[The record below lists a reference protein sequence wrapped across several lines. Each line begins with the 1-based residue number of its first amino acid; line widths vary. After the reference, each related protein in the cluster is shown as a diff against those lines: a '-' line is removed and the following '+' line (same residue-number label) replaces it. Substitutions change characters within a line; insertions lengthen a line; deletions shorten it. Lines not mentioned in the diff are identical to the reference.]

1 MGDRCKVGWGRRSVL
16 AALAFVVVLGNFLPQ
31 LGGTIRE
38 ARAAE
43 STAVAVAPSDA
54 RFFPETNHYIAGR
67 FREFWDKQGGLFVFG
82 YPLTNV
88 FSFPSTDGKTYQV
101 QYFERA
107 VFELHPENAAPY
119 DVLLTQVGRELATAR
134 VLDSRFQP
142 TERSF
147 DPQQTF
153 FAETGHHVG
162 PTFLAYWQK
171 FGGLPTFGYPI
182 SELLTERNVGDGK
195 EYQVQYFERARFEY
209 HPEQLSTDY
218 AVLLGQLG
226 RERMTRVGVP
236 TAAQA
241 AEPPP
246 VTAPPPGVT
255 VTDRFSS
262 TGYPYLLGPKVAL
275 GIQAQYFGQ
284 PLDRLSGMVN
294 DIGFTWTK
302 QQIIW
307 RDVEVSK
314 GRYEWGQLDEV
325 VDTLNRSNIRV
336 MLSVVKSPRWAT
348 PSGLDDGTP
357 RDPQD
362 FGDFMRAIA
371 TRYKGKVVAYEIW
384 NEENL
389 AAETGGRINPAFYV
403 QLLKAGY
410 LGVKGID
417 PGAIVVMGALSPTGV
432 NDLNL
437 AVDDLVYLDQLYKVN
452 GGEVRNYFDVL
463 GSHPY
468 GMANPPNTLWSEG
481 KPGPEKKFYNHDSFY
496 FRRFEQHYA
505 IMQQYGDGEKQ
516 VWLSEWGWGSDFR
529 PDGYQEFNTVT
540 EEMRA
545 KFVTDAILQMR
556 QNNPYMGVTFL
567 WNLNWSIVG
576 NWYDGPS
583 HYSIINPDYSKRP
596 VYDALKK
603 LPKDP
608 R

>member
-1 MGDRCKVGWGRRSVL
+1 MHGTGGVGWSRRWATAWCL
-16 AALAFVVVLGNFLPQ
+16 FALVFGALLPQ
-31 LGGTIRE
+31 LGGTTS
-38 ARAAE
+38 AAA
-43 STAVAVAPSDA
+43 AVAAPNDA
-54 RFFPETNHYIAGR
+54 RFFPETKHYLSGR
-67 FREFWDKQGGLFVFG
+67 FREFWDSQGGLFVFG

-88 FSFPSTDGKTYQV
+88 FSFPSTDGKIYQV

-119 DVLLTQVGRELATAR
+119 DVLLTQVGRELANTRILESA
-134 VLDSRFQP
+134 FQP
-142 TERSF
+142 ARRAT

-153 FAETGHHVG
+153 VAETGHNVG

-182 SELLTERNVGDGK
+182 SELLTETNANDGK

-209 HPEQLSTDY
+209 HPENLGTDY

-226 RERMTRVGVP
+226 RERIGRAGVP

-255 VTDRFSS
+255 VTDRYSS
-262 TGYPYLLGPKVAL
+262 AGYPYLLGPKVAL

-284 PLDRLSGMVN
+284 PLDRLTGMVN

-307 RDVEVSK
+307 RDIEVSK
-314 GRYEWGQLDEV
+314 GHYEWGQLDEV
-325 VDTLNRSNIRV
+325 VDTLNRSRINV
-336 MLSVVKSPRWAT
+336 MLSIVKSPTWAT
-348 PSGLDDGTP
+348 PAGLDDGTP
-357 RDPQD
+357 LNSQD
-362 FGDFMRAIA
+362 FGDFMRAVA
-371 TRYKGKVVAYEIW
+371 TRYKGKVLAYELW

-403 QLLKAGY
+403 QMLKAGY

-417 PGAIVVMGALSPTGV
+417 PSAIVVMGALSPTGV
-432 NDLNL
+432 NNPQIAVNDLI
-437 AVDDLVYLDQLYKVN
+437 YLDQLYKVN
-452 GGEVRNYFDVL
+452 GGEVKNYFDVL

-468 GMANPPNTLWSEG
+468 GMSNPPNTLYSEG
-481 KPGPEKKFYNHDSFY
+481 TTGPDNKFITDDSFY
-496 FRRFEQHYA
+496 FRRFEQQYA
-505 IMQQYGDGEKQ
+505 IMQRYGDGDKQ
-516 VWLSEWGWGSDFR
+516 VWLSEWGWGSDYR

-540 EEMRA
+540 EQMRA
-545 KFVTDAILQMR
+545 KYVTDAILQMR
-556 QNNPYMGVTFL
+556 ARNPYMGVTFL
-567 WNLNWSIVG
+567 WNLNWSVIG

-583 HYSIINPDYSKRP
+583 HYSIISGDYTKRP
-596 VYDALKK
+596 VYDALKN
-603 LPKDP
+603 LPK
-608 R
+608 

>member
-1 MGDRCKVGWGRRSVL
+1 MLALL
-16 AALAFVVVLGNFLPQ
+16 AAIIVCGTFFPQ
-31 LGGTIRE
+31 LGGPIGGV
-38 ARAAE
+38 RAAE
-43 STAVAVAPSDA
+43 PAAVEPNDA
-54 RFFPETNHYIAGR
+54 RFFPETEHYISGR
-67 FREFWDKQGGLFVFG
+67 FREFWDTQGGLFVFG

-119 DVLLTQVGRELATAR
+119 DVLLTQVGRELANAR
-134 VLDSRFQP
+134 TLDPLFQP
-142 TERSF
+142 VARSR

-153 FAETGHHVG
+153 FPETGHNVG
-162 PTFLAYWQK
+162 PTFLDYWK
-171 FGGLPTFGYPI
+171 RFGGLPTFGYPI
-182 SELLTERNVGDGK
+182 SELLTERNANDGK

-209 HPEQLSTDY
+209 HPEQLGTDY

-226 RERMTRVGVP
+226 RERMIRVGVP
-236 TAAQA
+236 AAAQA

-246 VTAPPPGVT
+246 VTAPPPGVF
-255 VTDRFSS
+255 VTERFSS
-262 TGYPYLLGPKVAL
+262 TGYPFLIGPKVGL

-284 PLDRLSGMVN
+284 PLDRLTGMVN

-325 VDTLNRSNIRV
+325 VDTLNRANIRV

-348 PSGLDDGTP
+348 PAGLDDGTP
-357 RDPQD
+357 LNSQD

-371 TRYKGKVVAYEIW
+371 TRYKGKVIAYEIW

-389 AAETGGRINPAFYV
+389 AAETGNRINPAFYV

-417 PGAIVVMGALSPTGV
+417 PGAIVVLGALSPTGV
-432 NDLNL
+432 NNPSL
-437 AVDDLVYLDQLYKVN
+437 AVDDLIYLDQLYKVN
-452 GGEVRNYFDVL
+452 GGEIKNYFDVL

-468 GMANPPNTLWSEG
+468 GMANPPDTLWSEG

-496 FRRFEQHYA
+496 FRRFEQQYA
-505 IMQQYGDGEKQ
+505 IMQQYGDGDKQ
-516 VWLSEWGWGSDFR
+516 IWLSEWGWGSDFR

-545 KFVTDAILQMR
+545 KYVTDAILQMR
-556 QNNPYMGVTFL
+556 QKNPYMGVTFL
-567 WNLNWSIVG
+567 WNLNWSIIG

-596 VYDALKK
+596 VYDALKR

>member
-1 MGDRCKVGWGRRSVL
+1 MALL
-16 AALAFVVVLGNFLPQ
+16 AAIVILSNFLPQ
-31 LGGTIRE
+31 LGGPVRGV
-38 ARAAE
+38 RAAE
-43 STAVAVAPSDA
+43 TATAAAAVAPSDA
-54 RFFPETNHYIAGR
+54 RFFPETSHYISGR
-67 FREFWDKQGGLFVFG
+67 FREFWDNQGGLFVFG

-119 DVLLTQVGRELATAR
+119 DVLLTQVGRELANAR
-134 VLDSRFQP
+134 ITEASFQAAA
-142 TERSF
+142 RSF
-147 DPQQTF
+147 DAQQTF
-153 FAETGHHVG
+153 FPETGHNVG
-162 PTFLAYWQK
+162 PTFLGYWKK

-182 SELLTERNVGDGK
+182 SELLTERNAGDGK
-195 EYQVQYFERARFEY
+195 DYQVQYFERARFEF
-209 HPEQLSTDY
+209 HPEKLGTDY

-226 RERMTRVGVP
+226 RERMSRVGVP
-236 TAAQA
+236 AAAQA

-262 TGYPYLLGPKVAL
+262 TGYPFLIGPKVAL

-284 PLDRLSGMVN
+284 PLDRLTGMVN
-294 DIGFTWTK
+294 EIGFTWTK

-325 VDTLNRSNIRV
+325 VDTLNRANIRV
-336 MLSVVKSPRWAT
+336 MLSVVKSPLWAT
-348 PSGLDDGTP
+348 PAGLDDGTP
-357 RDPQD
+357 LNPQD

-371 TRYKGKVVAYEIW
+371 TRYKGKVIAYEIW

-389 AAETGGRINPAFYV
+389 AAETGNRINPAFYV

-417 PGAIVVMGALSPTGV
+417 PGAIVVLGALSPTGV
-432 NDLNL
+432 NNPSL
-437 AVDDLVYLDQLYKVN
+437 AVDDLIYLDQLYKVN
-452 GGEVRNYFDVL
+452 GGEIKNYFDVL

-468 GMANPPNTLWSEG
+468 GMSNPPDTLWSEG
-481 KPGPEKKFYNHDSFY
+481 KPGPEMKFYNHDSFY
-496 FRRFEQHYA
+496 FRRFEQQYA
-505 IMQQYGDGEKQ
+505 IMQQYGDGQKQ

-545 KFVTDAILQMR
+545 KYVTDAILQMR

-567 WNLNWSIVG
+567 WNLNWSIIG